1 VARPSWRNQ
10 WLYPMVLLGA
20 LAAAVV
26 AGLYAVD
33 HYLNRAG
40 IAGPLEH
47 FLDFDADS
55 VSNSIGVLS
64 SIIAAVLGI
73 IITVASIVVQL
84 AATRYTPA
92 VTEMFFR
99 DRTNRAVLAIYI
111 IGCVMGIWTAFAVNT
126 HWVPKV
132 SLLAMLILATVGFVL
147 MGPYFNYVFRLLAPQ
162 SVVSRIQSDA
172 QDMALGAG
180 RHAHRSVR
188 QRQQSALQFTEQLT
202 DIAVNSISQ
211 KDKIIATACV
221 DSLREIG
228 LTYLDGK
235 ADQKKPW
242 FRLGPIIRGNPDFA
256 SMDSDSVTDVEKSK
270 TWFEFKLLRQY
281 QSIYTEALG
290 TMRDINYV
298 IAINTRHLAERALAR
313 RDEEA
318 LGLAIKFFNTYIRA
332 TLNNNDV
339 RTAYTILNQ
348 YRMMA
353 EAVLRAGDGPT
364 ALGIANH
371 IKYYG
376 HVSYQ
381 KKLAFVTET
390 VAYDLGTLCEVAHD
404 VKAEVE
410 GQLLSAF
417 LDADPKTSEGDV
429 QEASLRGVRKA
440 QLKLATYYLAV
451 KAEPMARRVWE
462 DMRDE
467 TADRLLSIRDELLAV
482 QSKDFWEIS
491 DRGGNFEYM
500 SPQRK
505 EMLRIFFTWFRE
517 VSGELKAVSLDT
529 PGPGRSARV
538 TGERIKGSS

>member
-10 WLYPMVLLGA
+10 WLYPMLLLGA

-26 AGLYAVD
+26 AGLYAID
-33 HYLNRAG
+33 HYLNDAG
-40 IAGPLEH
+40 VKGPVAH

-64 SIIAAVLGI
+64 SIIAAVMGI

-84 AATRYTPA
+84 SATRYTPA

-99 DRTNRAVLAIYI
+99 DRTNRTVLAIYI

-126 HWVPKV
+126 SWVPRV
-132 SLLAMLILATVGFVL
+132 SLIAMLCLATVGFVL
-147 MGPYFNYVFRLLAPQ
+147 MGPYFAYVFRLLAPQ
-162 SVVSRIQSDA
+162 SVVSRIQKDA
-172 QDMALGAG
+172 QEVADGVG
-180 RHAHRSVR
+180 QHADRSIR
-188 QRQQSALQFTEQLT
+188 QRQSSALALSEQLT
-202 DIAVNSISQ
+202 DIAINSISQ

-228 LTYLDGK
+228 LSYLDGK
-235 ADQKKPW
+235 AKQKSAW
-242 FRLGPIIRGNPDFA
+242 FTLGPNIRGNPDFA
-256 SMDSDSVTDVEKSK
+256 SMDTDSVSDVEAAQ
-270 TWFEFKLLRQY
+270 TWYEFKLLRQY

-298 IAINTRHLAERALAR
+298 IAINTRHLAERALLR
-313 RDEEA
+313 RDEQA
-318 LGLAIKFFNTYIRA
+318 LGLAIKFFNTYLRA
-332 TLNNNDV
+332 TLNQNDV

-353 EAVLRAGDGPT
+353 EAVLRAGDGAT
-364 ALGIANH
+364 ALSIANH

-381 KKLAFVTET
+381 KRLAFVTET

-404 VKAEVE
+404 VGAEVE
-410 GQLLSAF
+410 EKLLNAF
-417 LDADPKTSEGDV
+417 LDADPKTSEGEV

-451 KAEPMARRVWE
+451 GAENRARTVWE

-482 QSKDFWEIS
+482 ESKDFWEIS

-505 EMLRIFFTWFRE
+505 EKLRVFFAWFRE
-517 VSGELKAVSLDT
+517 VSGELKAVSLDS
-529 PGPGRSARV
+529 PSAGRAARA
-538 TGERIKGSS
+538 TGERKGSS